1 MVNYGWMRDEGF
13 VYLVKS
19 LWRKNKET
27 RIESFTLQF
36 VFNLEQVKHV
46 VLSQGHERKIRNDKE
61 YFEEENHIKGIHFQ
75 DIAGYTIKEH
85 KKGNQYPGG

>member
-1 MVNYGWMRDEGF
+1 MKYQFELKPLIGIEGDSNHYPIYLEFDYVGEKKHNTFMFNYGWMGDESF

-46 VLSQGHERKIRNDKE
+46 VLS
-61 YFEEENHIKGIHFQ
+61 
-75 DIAGYTIKEH
+75 
-85 KKGNQYPGG
+85 

>member
-1 MVNYGWMRDEGF
+1 MKYQFELKPWIGIEGDSNNYPIYLEFDYVGEKKQNTFMFNYGWMGDETF

-27 RIESFTLQF
+27 RIESFALQF

-46 VLSQGHERKIRNDKE
+46 VLS
-61 YFEEENHIKGIHFQ
+61 
-75 DIAGYTIKEH
+75 
-85 KKGNQYPGG
+85 